1 MNGRFFIDTSVL
13 VYANAADV
21 PVKRTVARGILEDA
35 LSSGM
40 GCLSTQILQEFF
52 VAVTRKLGVDADHA
66 RRQLEILGGLPTV
79 VVDRELVLGAVD
91 LHRLHRISFWDA
103 LVVRSAAVARCA
115 TLLTEDLA
123 HGAVI
128 DGVRVMDPFRD

>member
-1 MNGRFFIDTSVL
+1 MSARFFIDTNVL
-13 VYANAADV
+13 VYANAVDA
-21 PVKRTVARGILEDA
+21 PAKRAVARRVLDEA
-35 LSSGM
+35 LSSGL

-52 VAVTRKLGVDADHA
+52 VAVTRKLGVSADHA
-66 RRQLEILGGLPTV
+66 RRQLEILGGLPTL

-91 LHRLHRISFWDA
+91 LHRLHRLSFWDA

-128 DGVRVMDPFRD
+128 DGVRVVDPFRE